1 MAESE
6 VLGTILHMARMVA
19 VLDLVQI
26 CAWAA
31 AVLNVGVLAAVIVRD
46 TRKRGRK
53 NHGQ

>member
-1 MAESE
+1 MEEMEA
-6 VLGTILHMARMVA
+6 LGVILHMARMVA
-19 VLDLVQI
+19 VLDVVQI

-31 AVLNVGVLAAVIVRD
+31 AVLNVGVLTAVIVRD